1 MTFHI
6 FFCEVLRMF
15 SSVTNGGF
23 DTKAALLQASDFA
36 FTAETED
43 TKEEV

>member
-1 MTFHI
+1 
-6 FFCEVLRMF
+6 MF

-23 DTKAALLQASDFA
+23 IMKAALLQVSDFA